1 MPAVVSNN
9 YRITIWPK
17 RRQPRVVSVGR
28 LSTES
33 SDRLAPQRERLNM
46 NLCGWDGIPSHK
58 RIPVTCLVL
67 CSIAASQ
74 ASDTDIATSGFEAAK
89 TKCARCHV
97 IGEYNRMGGIGNAP
111 RFSPWHNMKT
121 YGNVFLRFTRDAR
134 TRPLSG
140 SLDMPSGQMRFLNIR
155 NSRFLRR
162 NQCTV
167 CLCRKFAD
175 SSRLDSRSCSHY

>member
-1 MPAVVSNN
+1 
-9 YRITIWPK
+9 
-17 RRQPRVVSVGR
+17 
-28 LSTES
+28 
-33 SDRLAPQRERLNM
+33 M
-46 NLCGWDGIPSHK
+46 NLGGWDGIPSHK

-89 TKCARCHV
+89 TKCAAVMLSGKITAWEALVMPPH
-97 IGEYNRMGGIGNAP
+97 
-111 RFSPWHNMKT
+111 FSPWHNMKT

-134 TRPLSG
+134 TRSLSG

-162 NQCTV
+162 KSMHCLPMPKV
-167 CLCRKFAD
+167 CGFLKNGFSILQSLLKGVWLPQTTAFRTQHD
-175 SSRLDSRSCSHY
+175 NG

>member
-1 MPAVVSNN
+1 
-9 YRITIWPK
+9 
-17 RRQPRVVSVGR
+17 
-28 LSTES
+28 
-33 SDRLAPQRERLNM
+33 M
-46 NLCGWDGIPSHK
+46 NLCGWDGIPSQK
-58 RIPVTCLVL
+58 RIPVTCFVL
-67 CSIAASQ
+67 CWIAASH
-74 ASDTDIATSGFEAAK
+74 ASDTDSAIGGFEAAK

-134 TRPLSG
+134 TRSLSG

-162 NQCTV
+162 KSMHCLPMPKV
-167 CLCRKFAD
+167 CGFLKNGFSILQSLLKGVWLPQTTAFRTQHD
-175 SSRLDSRSCSHY
+175 NG